1 MDAGI
6 HELVQKI
13 LWGVGFMAI
22 GGALAVI
29 FFLMFAPS
37 ILGSKTIQVQLD
49 RLLHEVEQVSQQ
61 LQKILQHLADRDS
74 ESSGKGNDSPG
85 VGSG

>member
-22 GGALAVI
+22 GGALAVM
-29 FFLMFAPS
+29 FFLIFAPS
-37 ILGSKTIQVQLD
+37 ILGSRTIQMQLD
-49 RLLHEVEQVSQQ
+49 RLLHDVEQMSQQ
-61 LQKILQHLADRDS
+61 LRKIARHLADKDG
-74 ESSGKGNDSPG
+74 ESSGEADES
-85 VGSG
+85 GSERN